1 MFDMGNFSK
10 DTHPAFVFMTAPT
23 NKTRDSVKTTTS
35 IAILSAAA
43 LAALGAAHAAQPVK
57 PAVPANQAVQ
67 IEPSHLSHDVKVLA
81 SDEFEGRGPNTPGET
96 KTVAYLVNQFE
107 AAGLKP
113 GGDMVDG
120 KRGWTQDVPLGRFEI
135 KGPVEIGVKGG
146 GKEESLAQG
155 EQIAVRASMT
165 GAKGV
170 EFTDAPLVFV
180 GYGVTA
186 PERKWDDFKGQDL
199 KGKLAVVLINDPD
212 FETGKGEFGGKAMT
226 YYGRWTYKF
235 EELARRGAL
244 GTLIVHESAPASYG
258 WATVKN
264 SNTNVM
270 YDVVRKDPMASHAP
284 VEAWIQ
290 RDLAV
295 DLFKRAGL
303 DFDKLK
309 KQAQSRS
316 FKPVEL
322 TGVAMSGRYAVD
334 AQVITSKNVIAVR
347 EGSQKP
353 DQYVVYSGHWD
364 HLGVGLADAKGDR
377 IYNGA
382 VDNATGIAALLELA
396 RVYAAAPAPQR
407 SVVFLAV
414 TAEEKGL
421 LGSEYY
427 ASNPVYPLAKT
438 VGVINMDALDP
449 HGKARDFTI
458 SGSAKLE
465 LLDRLVDKARMAKLS
480 YSADPKPEAGHF
492 FRSDHFP
499 FAKRGVPA
507 ISFGS
512 GEHWEQGGAAAGKK
526 ESDRYVKEN
535 YHQPSD
541 EWRAEWT
548 FEGMARD
555 LGILYAVG
563 RELADSKAWPNWSR
577 DSEFRAARDSS
588 SSERK

>member
-1 MFDMGNFSK
+1 
-10 DTHPAFVFMTAPT
+10 
-23 NKTRDSVKTTTS
+23 VKTPTS

-43 LAALGAAHAAQPVK
+43 LAAAIPAHAARPAKPVASA
-57 PAVPANQAVQ
+57 PAAAVQ
-67 IEPSHLSHDVKVLA
+67 IEPSHLSHDVKVLS
-81 SDEFEGRGPNTPGET
+81 SDEFEGRAPNTPAEA

-113 GGDMVDG
+113 GGDLAGG

-135 KGPVEIGVKGG
+135 KGPVEVAIHGG
-146 GKEESLAQG
+146 GKDETLAQG
-155 EQIAVRASMT
+155 EQIALRASMT
-165 GAKGV
+165 GAKSV
-170 EFTDAPLVFV
+170 DFKDAPLVFV

-212 FETGKGEFGGKAMT
+212 FETGNGEFGGKAMT
-226 YYGRWTYKF
+226 YYGRWTYKY

-244 GTLIVHESAPASYG
+244 GTLIVHETAPASYG

-270 YDVVRKDPMASHAP
+270 YDVVRKNPLEAHAP
-284 VEAWIQ
+284 VEGWIQ
-290 RDLAV
+290 RDVAV
-295 DLFKRAGL
+295 DLFRRAGL

-309 KQAQSRS
+309 KAAQSRS

-322 TGVAMSGRYAVD
+322 NGVAMSAHYAVD
-334 AQVITSKNVIAVR
+334 AQVITSKNVVAVR
-347 EGSQKP
+347 EGSLHP
-353 DQYVVYSGHWD
+353 DQYVLYSAHWD
-364 HLGVGLADAKGDR
+364 HLGIGMPDAKGDR

-382 VDNATGIAALLELA
+382 VDNATGIAGLLELA

-438 VGVINMDALDP
+438 AGVINMDALSP
-449 HGKARDFTI
+449 FGRAKDFTI
-458 SGSAKLE
+458 SGNAKLD
-465 LLDRLVDKARMAKLS
+465 LLDRLTARAKLAKLS
-480 YSADPKPEAGHF
+480 YTPDPRPEAGRF
-492 FRSDHFP
+492 FRSDHFS

-512 GEHWEQGGAAAGKK
+512 GLQWEQGGVAAGRR
-526 ESDRYVKEN
+526 EIDRYVTEN

-563 RELADSKAWPNWSR
+563 RELADSNAWPNWSR
-577 DSEFRAARDSS
+577 DSEFRAARDQSAA
-588 SSERK
+588 ERK

>member
-1 MFDMGNFSK
+1 
-10 DTHPAFVFMTAPT
+10 
-23 NKTRDSVKTTTS
+23 VKTTS

-43 LAALGAAHAAQPVK
+43 LAASSHAAPAAPAVK
-57 PAVPANQAVQ
+57 PAVPASQAVQ

-81 SDEFEGRGPNTPGET
+81 SDEFEGRAPNTPGEA
-96 KTVAYLVNQFE
+96 KTVAYLINQFE

-113 GGDMVDG
+113 GGDLVDG

-135 KGPVEIGVKGG
+135 KGPVEVAVRGG
-146 GKEESLAQG
+146 GKEETLTQG

-165 GAKGV
+165 GAKSV
-170 EFTDAPLVFV
+170 EFKDAPLVFV

-244 GTLIVHESAPASYG
+244 GTLIVHETAPASYG

-270 YDVVRKDPMASHAP
+270 YDVVRKDPTAAHAP
-284 VEAWIQ
+284 VEGWIQ

-295 DLFKRAGL
+295 ELFKRAGQ

-309 KQAQSRS
+309 KAAQSRS
-316 FKPVEL
+316 FRPVEL
-322 TGVAMSGRYAVD
+322 NGVSMSGKYAVD
-334 AQVITSKNVIAVR
+334 AQTIVSKNVVAVR
-347 EGSQKP
+347 EGSAHP
-353 DQYVVYSGHWD
+353 DQYVIYSGHWD

-407 SVVFLAV
+407 SIVFLAV

-438 VGVINMDALDP
+438 AGVINMDALSP
-449 HGKARDFTI
+449 YGRARDFTI
-458 SGSAKLE
+458 SGSAKVD
-465 LLDRLVDKARMAKLS
+465 LLDRLKAKAKLAKLS
-480 YSADPKPEAGHF
+480 YSPDPKPEAGHF

-512 GEHWEQGGAAAGKK
+512 GEHWEQGGVVAGKK
-526 ESDRYVKEN
+526 EAERYVKES

-541 EWRAEWT
+541 EWQAEWT

-563 RELADSKAWPNWSR
+563 RELADSKAWPNWAS
-577 DSEFRAARDSS
+577 DSEFRAARDQSAA
-588 SSERK
+588 ERK